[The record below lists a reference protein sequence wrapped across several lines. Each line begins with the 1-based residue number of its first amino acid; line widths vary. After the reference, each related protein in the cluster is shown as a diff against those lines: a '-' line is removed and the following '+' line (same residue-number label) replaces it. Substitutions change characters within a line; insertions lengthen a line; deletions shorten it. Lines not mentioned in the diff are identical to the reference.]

1 MGTHYKGSKKEMR
14 ALDSYTKLT
23 RAADTIN
30 SSVNL
35 SLSKFGLTE
44 SQFNVLDALY
54 HLGPLSQK
62 ELGYKLL
69 KSGGNIT
76 MVIDNLERDAY
87 VERKRYSKDRRIFFV
102 HLTKKGDKKLRGILP
117 VLVNFI
123 TNEMNR
129 LSKIEQ
135 IELQRLC
142 KKIGIRKP

>member
-1 MGTHYKGSKKEMR
+1 MGTHYNGSKKEMR
-14 ALDSYTKLT
+14 ALDAYIKLM

-30 SSVNL
+30 STVNL

-54 HLGPLSQK
+54 HLGPLSQN

-76 MVIDNLERDAY
+76 MVIDNLEKNAY
-87 VERKRYSKDRRIFFV
+87 VERRRSTEDRRIFFV
-102 HLTKKGDKKLRGILP
+102 HLTKKGKKRLGEIMP
-117 VLVNFI
+117 VQVNFI

-129 LSKIEQ
+129 LNKTEQ

-142 KKIGIRKP
+142 KKIGIRKQ

>member
-1 MGTHYKGSKKEMR
+1 MGTHYNGSKKEMR
-14 ALDSYTKLT
+14 ALDSYIKLM

-30 SSVNL
+30 SVFNL

-62 ELGYKLL
+62 ELAYKLL

-76 MVIDNLERDAY
+76 MVIDNLEKDAY
-87 VERKRYSKDRRIFFV
+87 VERRRGKEDRRIFFV
-102 HLTKKGDKKLRGILP
+102 HLTKNGGKKLKEILS
-117 VLVNFI
+117 VQVNFI

-129 LSKIEQ
+129 LSKTDQ

-142 KKIGIRKP
+142 KKIGIRKQ

>member
-1 MGTHYKGSKKEMR
+1 MGTHYKGSKREKR
-14 ALDSYTKLT
+14 ALDSYTKLM

-30 SSVNL
+30 SAVNL
-35 SLSKFGLTE
+35 SLSKFRLTE

-76 MVIDNLERDAY
+76 MVIDNLEKDFY
-87 VERKRYSKDRRIFFV
+87 VERKRGTEDRRIFFV
-102 HLTKKGDKKLRGILP
+102 HLTNKGKKKIKEILP
-117 VLVNFI
+117 VQVNFI
-123 TNEMNR
+123 ANEMNR
-129 LSKIEQ
+129 LSKTEQ

-142 KKIGIRKP
+142 KKIGLRKQ

>member
-1 MGTHYKGSKKEMR
+1 MGTHYKGSKKEKR
-14 ALDSYTKLT
+14 ALDTYIKLM

-30 SSVNL
+30 SAVNL

-62 ELGYKLL
+62 ELGNKLL

-76 MVIDNLERDAY
+76 MVIDNLEKDAF
-87 VERKRYSKDRRIFFV
+87 VERKRGKEDRRIFFV
-102 HLTKKGDKKLRGILP
+102 HLTTEGKEKLGETLP
-117 VLVNFI
+117 EQVKII
-123 TNEMNR
+123 TNVMNR
-129 LSKIEQ
+129 LSKTEQ

-142 KKIGIRKP
+142 KKIGLRKQ

>member
-1 MGTHYKGSKKEMR
+1 MGTHYNGSKKVMR
-14 ALDSYTKLT
+14 ALDSYIKLM

-30 SSVNL
+30 SAVNL

-76 MVIDNLERDAY
+76 MVIDNLEKDAY
-87 VERKRYSKDRRIFFV
+87 VERRRGTEDRRIFFV
-102 HLTKKGDKKLRGILP
+102 HLTKEGGEKLEEILP
-117 VLVNFI
+117 MKVNFI

-129 LSKIEQ
+129 LNKTEQ

>member
-14 ALDSYTKLT
+14 ALDSYIKLM

-30 SSVNL
+30 STVNL

-54 HLGPLSQK
+54 HLGPLSKK

-76 MVIDNLERDAY
+76 MVIDNLEKDAY
-87 VERKRYSKDRRIFFV
+87 VERRRSTEDRRIFFV
-102 HLTKKGDKKLRGILP
+102 HLTKKGKKRLEDILP
-117 VLVNFI
+117 VQVNFI
-123 TNEMNR
+123 TNEMQR
-129 LSKIEQ
+129 LSKTEQ

-142 KKIGIRKP
+142 KKIGIRK

>member
-1 MGTHYKGSKKEMR
+1 MGTHYNGSKKEMR
-14 ALDSYTKLT
+14 ALDSYIKLM

-30 SSVNL
+30 SAVNL

-87 VERKRYSKDRRIFFV
+87 VERRRGTEDRRIFSV
-102 HLTKKGDKKLRGILP
+102 HLTKKGKRRLEGILP
-117 VLVNFI
+117 VQVNFL
-123 TNEMNR
+123 TSEMNR
-129 LSKIEQ
+129 LSKAEQ

-142 KKIGIRKP
+142 KKIGIRKQ

>member
-1 MGTHYKGSKKEMR
+1 MR
-14 ALDSYTKLT
+14 ALDSYIKLM

-62 ELGYKLL
+62 DLGFKLL

-76 MVIDNLERDAY
+76 MVIDNLEKDAY
-87 VERKRYSKDRRIFFV
+87 VERRRDTKDRRILFV
-102 HLTKKGDKKLRGILP
+102 HLTKKGKKRLEDILP
-117 VLVNFI
+117 VQVNFI

-129 LSKIEQ
+129 LSKTEQ

-142 KKIGIRKP
+142 KRIGIRKQ

>member
-1 MGTHYKGSKKEMR
+1 MGTHYKGSKREKR
-14 ALDSYTKLT
+14 ALDSYTKLM

-30 SSVNL
+30 SAVNL
-35 SLSKFGLTE
+35 SLSKFRLTE

-62 ELGYKLL
+62 ELAYKLL

-76 MVIDNLERDAY
+76 MVIDNLEKDAY
-87 VERKRYSKDRRIFFV
+87 VERRRGKEDRRIFFV
-102 HLTKKGDKKLRGILP
+102 HLTKNGGEKLKEILS
-117 VLVNFI
+117 VQVNFI

-129 LSKIEQ
+129 LSKTDQ

-142 KKIGIRKP
+142 KKIGIRKQ

>member
-1 MGTHYKGSKKEMR
+1 MGTHYKGSKREKR
-14 ALDSYTKLT
+14 ALDSYTKLM

-30 SSVNL
+30 SAVNL

-76 MVIDNLERDAY
+76 MVIDNLEKDAY
-87 VERKRYSKDRRIFFV
+87 VERKRGTEDRRIFFV
-102 HLTKKGDKKLRGILP
+102 HLTKKGGKKIKEILP
-117 VLVNFI
+117 MQVNFI

-129 LSKIEQ
+129 LSKTEQ

-142 KKIGIRKP
+142 KKIGIRKQ

>member
-1 MGTHYKGSKKEMR
+1 MGTHYNGSKKEMR
-14 ALDSYTKLT
+14 ALDSYIKLM

-44 SQFNVLDALY
+44 SQFNVLDALF

-76 MVIDNLERDAY
+76 MVIDNLEKDAY
-87 VERKRYSKDRRIFFV
+87 VERRRGKEDRRIFFV
-102 HLTKKGDKKLRGILP
+102 HLTKEGRKKLEEILS
-117 VLVNFI
+117 VQVILI

-129 LSKIEQ
+129 LSKTEQ

-142 KKIGIRKP
+142 KKIGIRKQ

>member
-14 ALDSYTKLT
+14 ALDSYIKLM

-30 SSVNL
+30 SAVNL

-62 ELGYKLL
+62 ELGFKLL

-76 MVIDNLERDAY
+76 MVIDNLEKNAF
-87 VERKRYSKDRRIFFV
+87 VERRRGTEDRRIFFV
-102 HLTKKGDKKLRGILP
+102 HLTKNGKRRLEDILP
-117 VLVNFI
+117 VQVNFI
-123 TNEMNR
+123 TNEMDR
-129 LSKIEQ
+129 LSKTEQ
-135 IELQRLC
+135 TELQRLC
-142 KKIGIRKP
+142 KRIGIRKQ

>member
-14 ALDSYTKLT
+14 ALDCYIKFM

-30 SSVNL
+30 SAVNL

-76 MVIDNLERDAY
+76 MVIDNLEKVAY
-87 VERKRYSKDRRIFFV
+87 VERIRGAEDRRIFFV
-102 HLTKKGDKKLRGILP
+102 HLTKKGKKRLEE
-117 VLVNFI
+117 VLTAQVNLI
-123 TNEMNR
+123 MNEMNR
-129 LSKIEQ
+129 LSKTEQ
-135 IELQRLC
+135 IEFQRLC
-142 KKIGIRKP
+142 KKIGIRKQ

>member
-1 MGTHYKGSKKEMR
+1 MGTHYNGSKKERR
-14 ALDSYTKLT
+14 ALDSYIKLM

-30 SSVNL
+30 SAVNL

-62 ELGYKLL
+62 QLGNKLL

-76 MVIDNLERDAY
+76 MVTDNLEKDAF
-87 VERKRYSKDRRIFFV
+87 VERKRGKEDRRIFFV
-102 HLTKKGDKKLRGILP
+102 HLTTKGKEKLEETLP
-117 VLVNFI
+117 EQVNII
-123 TNEMNR
+123 TNVMNG
-129 LSKIEQ
+129 LSKTEQ

-142 KKIGIRKP
+142 KKIGLRR